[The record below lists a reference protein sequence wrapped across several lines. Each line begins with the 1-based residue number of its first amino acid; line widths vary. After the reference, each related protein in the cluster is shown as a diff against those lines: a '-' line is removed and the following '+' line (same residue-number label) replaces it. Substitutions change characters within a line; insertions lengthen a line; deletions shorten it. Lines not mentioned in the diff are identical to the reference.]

1 MKIGKGLLEYLE
13 EETILPYHTEQAK
26 ILHKY
31 RLYIRINS
39 ETDPYLLNIL
49 NKIAATTDVDIL
61 NLLEIEYKNYKNK
74 KIWNQE

>member
-1 MKIGKGLLEYLE
+1 MKTGKGLLEQLE
-13 EETILPYHTEQAK
+13 EENILSYHKEQEK

-49 NKIAATTDVDIL
+49 NKIADTTDVDII

-74 KIWNQE
+74 KI

>member
-1 MKIGKGLLEYLE
+1 MKTGKSLLEYLE
-13 EETILPYHTEQAK
+13 EENILPYHKEQEK

-49 NKIAATTDVDIL
+49 NKIADTTDVDII
-61 NLLEIEYKNYKNK
+61 NLLETEYTNYKNR
-74 KIWNQE
+74 KI

>member
-13 EETILPYHTEQAK
+13 EENILPYHKEQEK

-49 NKIAATTDVDIL
+49 NKIADTNDIDII

-74 KIWNQE
+74 KI

>member
-1 MKIGKGLLEYLE
+1 MRKIK
-13 EETILPYHTEQAK
+13 TIDRGALG
-26 ILHKY
+26 KY

-49 NKIAATTDVDIL
+49 NKIADTTDVDII

-74 KIWNQE
+74 KI